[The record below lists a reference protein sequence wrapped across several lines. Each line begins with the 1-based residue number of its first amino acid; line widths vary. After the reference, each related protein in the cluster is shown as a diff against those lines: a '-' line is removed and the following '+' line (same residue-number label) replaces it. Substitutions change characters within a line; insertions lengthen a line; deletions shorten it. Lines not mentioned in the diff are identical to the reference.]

1 MVNNGIESVRA
12 AEPLTAQLRVPPA
25 GWVALQRATQLVDR
39 RSGSARMSWE
49 VFVHPVSDD
58 RRPKHGQMLSALWVA
73 MLHAKLPERPTAGS
87 EAAHQS

>member
-1 MVNNGIESVRA
+1 
-12 AEPLTAQLRVPPA
+12 
-25 GWVALQRATQLVDR
+25 
-39 RSGSARMSWE
+39 MSWE